1 MTIRAASPV
10 GHLFSAGQA
19 GTVVYRAIWGSLSVS
34 QPDFDGDGRSDLI
47 WQLTTGPTVV
57 VWIWVSRD

>member
-10 GHLFSAGQA
+10 GHLLSAGQT
-19 GTVVYRAIWGSLSVS
+19 GTVVYQAIWGSLSIS